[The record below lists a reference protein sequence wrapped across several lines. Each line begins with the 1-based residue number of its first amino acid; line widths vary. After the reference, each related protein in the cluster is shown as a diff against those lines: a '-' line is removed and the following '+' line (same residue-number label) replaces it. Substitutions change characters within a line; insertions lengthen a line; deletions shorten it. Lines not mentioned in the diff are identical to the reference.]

1 MEKYNIIE
9 FLEGELNLSPLA
21 SKSSSTGRQYI
32 ICGHKY
38 FVSNRGF
45 FRRFSDGKEG
55 WGIVE
60 LSRIENLN
68 VSHINLEKY
77 KIYTQPADID
87 ENSKK
92 LPNIPKIAYFDIE
105 EGKEQ
110 RYMNVAADL
119 IFQKISNERGL
130 NFNLIREFCLQNLY
144 TSQQNDLKNKVEQNY
159 LHSLFSAYSNENTM
173 NLDIGNLCF
182 RMTDENGETIG
193 YEIRNLETKYKGN
206 IGEKGL
212 CWFSTTTNS
221 NKFFLFE
228 SCFDL
233 LAFREIHKANAEYQG
248 IYISLSGQP
257 GLGQIKM
264 LNALTKKYENA
275 TIYSCFDNDEAG
287 HSFANIVQNGVKNV
301 THEKIVPQNSKDWNE
316 ELNQQQKELNFKKD
330 DNDYFFGL

>member
-9 FLEGELNLSPLA
+9 FLEGELDFSPIA
-21 SKSSSTGRQYI
+21 SKSSSTGKQFI
-32 ICGHKY
+32 INGNKY
-38 FVSNRGF
+38 FISHRGF

-68 VSHINLEKY
+68 VSHVNLEKY
-77 KIYTQPADID
+77 KIYTQPSSIQTDD
-87 ENSKK
+87 KK
-92 LPNIPKIAYFDIE
+92 LPNVPKIAYFDIE

-119 IFQKISNERGL
+119 IFQKISTERGL
-130 NFNLIREFCLQNLY
+130 NFSMTREFCLQNLH
-144 TSQQNDLKNKVEQNY
+144 TLSQNDIKNKVEQNY
-159 LHSLFSAYSNENTM
+159 LDCLFSAYEDKNIDI
-173 NLDIGNLCF
+173 DIGNLYF
-182 RMTDENGETIG
+182 KMTNESGETIG
-193 YEIRNLETKYKGN
+193 YEVRNLETKYKGN

-233 LAFREIHKANAEYQG
+233 IAFAEIHKENAEYQG

-264 LNALTKKYENA
+264 LNALIQKYEDV

-287 HSFANIVQNGVKNV
+287 NNFANLIQKGITTA
-301 THEKIVPQNSKDWNE
+301 THERITPNKKDWNE
-316 ELNQQQKELNFKKD
+316 ELLNQQQKELKKD
-330 DNDYFFGL
+330 DYYFLDM

>member
-9 FLEGELNLSPLA
+9 FLERELNLSPIS
-21 SKSSSTGRQYI
+21 SKSSSTGKQFI
-32 ICGHKY
+32 INGNKY
-38 FVSNRGF
+38 FISHRGF

-68 VSHINLEKY
+68 VSHVNLEKY
-77 KIYTQPADID
+77 KIYTQPSQIQDD
-87 ENSKK
+87 KK
-92 LPNIPKIAYFDIE
+92 LPNIPKIAYFEVE

-119 IFQKISNERGL
+119 IFQKICNERGL
-130 NFNLIREFCLQNLY
+130 NFSMTREFCLQNLH
-144 TSQQNDLKNKVEQNY
+144 TSTQNDLKSKVEQNY
-159 LHSLFSAYSNENTM
+159 LNSLFSAYQHKNIDI
-173 NLDIGNLCF
+173 DIGNIYF
-182 RMTDENGETIG
+182 KMTDENGETIG
-193 YEIRNLETKYKGN
+193 YEVRNLDTKYKGN

-228 SCFDL
+228 SVFDL
-233 LAFREIHKANAEYQG
+233 LAFREIHRENAEYQG

-264 LNALTKKYENA
+264 LNALIQKYENV
-275 TIYSCFDNDEAG
+275 TIYSCFDSDEAG
-287 HSFANIVQNGVKNV
+287 NNFANLIQKGITTA
-301 THEKIVPQNSKDWNE
+301 THERITPNKKDWNE
-316 ELNQQQKELNFKKD
+316 ELLNQQQKELKKD
-330 DNDYFFGL
+330 DDYFFGL

>member
-9 FLEGELNLSPLA
+9 FLERELNFSPIA
-21 SKSSSTGRQYI
+21 SKTSTTGKQYQI
-32 ICGHKY
+32 NGHKY

-45 FRRFSDGKEG
+45 FRRFSDQKEG

-68 VSHINLEKY
+68 ISSINLEKY
-77 KIYTQPADID
+77 KIYTQPSQIQDD
-87 ENSKK
+87 KK
-92 LPNIPKIAYFDIE
+92 HPNIPKIAYFDIE

-110 RYMNVAADL
+110 RYMNVVADL
-119 IFQKISNERGL
+119 IFQKISHERGL
-130 NFNLIREFCLQNLY
+130 NFQNVREFCLQNLH
-144 TSQQNDLKNKVEQNY
+144 TLEQTTIKSKVEQNY
-159 LHSLFSAYSNENTM
+159 LDCLFSVYQHKNI
-173 NLDIGNLCF
+173 DIDAGNLYF
-182 RMTDENGETIG
+182 RATNENGETIG
-193 YEIRNLETKYKGN
+193 YEVRNLETKYKGN

-212 CWFSTTTNS
+212 CWFSTSTNS

-233 LAFREIHKANAEYQG
+233 IAFAEIHKENAEYQG

-264 LNALTKKYENA
+264 LNALMRKYENA

-287 HSFANIVQNGVKNV
+287 NSFVNLIQNGVNA
-301 THEKIVPQNSKDWNE
+301 THERIAPQNKKDWNE
-316 ELNQQQKELNFKKD
+316 ELLLNQQQQKELKKD
-330 DNDYFFGL
+330 DDDYFFGL